1 VAPTASNPGRADTTD
16 DEEVR
21 AMRLEVTQEI
31 GAPRPTVWRVLTE
44 WERQPE
50 WMLDA
55 KDVEVLTPV
64 REGVGVTI
72 RCPTNLLGV
81 TVDDVMRV
89 TGWEEPRFLEVV
101 HLGRVIT
108 GTGAFELEEL
118 GAKRTRI
125 TWWEE
130 IDPPLGAVGRWGA
143 RTLVL
148 PVIRRIFARSLAG
161 LGTLAEAEAGTPPS

>member
-1 VAPTASNPGRADTTD
+1 V
-16 DEEVR
+16 
-21 AMRLEVTQEI
+21 RLEVVHDVD
-31 GAPRPTVWRVLTE
+31 APRLVVWRLLTS

-55 KDVEVLTPV
+55 KAVEVLTPD

-81 TVDDVMRV
+81 TVQDVMRV
-89 TGWEEPRFLEVV
+89 TGWRAPEYLEVV

-108 GTGAFELEEL
+108 GTGAFELAEL
-118 GAKRTRI
+118 AGARTRV

-143 RTLVL
+143 ATVVL
-148 PVIRRIFARSLAG
+148 PVIRRIFRRSLAN
-161 LGTLAEAEAGTPPS
+161 LAALAEADAAARS

>member
-1 VAPTASNPGRADTTD
+1 
-16 DEEVR
+16 
-21 AMRLEVTQEI
+21 MRLEVVQEVA
-31 GAPRPTVWRVLTE
+31 APRSAVWRLLTA

-55 KDVEVLTPV
+55 KDVEVLTPA

-89 TGWEEPRFLEVV
+89 TGWREPSYLEVT
-101 HLGRVIT
+101 HLGHVIT
-108 GTGAFELEEL
+108 GTGAFELDEL
-118 GAKRTRI
+118 GGSRTRV

-143 RTLVL
+143 RVVVL
-148 PVIRRIFARSLAG
+148 PLIRRLFARSLAG
-161 LGTLAEAEAGTPPS
+161 FAALVEAEGAASAG

>member
-1 VAPTASNPGRADTTD
+1 VGYGRL
-16 DEEVR
+16 EEVGV
-21 AMRLEVTQEI
+21 RLEVVREVA
-31 GAPRPTVWRVLTE
+31 APRTTVWAVLTR

-55 KDVEVLTPV
+55 KDVEVLTPA
-64 REGVGVTI
+64 REGEGVTI
-72 RCPTNLLGV
+72 RCPTNLLGA

-89 TGWEEPRFLEVV
+89 TGWIEPSYLEVT

-108 GTGAFELEEL
+108 GTGAFELERLDER
-118 GAKRTRI
+118 RTRV

-143 RTLVL
+143 QTVVL
-148 PVIRRIFARSLAG
+148 PVIRRIFARSLAN
-161 LGTLAEAEAGTPPS
+161 LGALAEADASVARG

>member
-1 VAPTASNPGRADTTD
+1 
-16 DEEVR
+16 
-21 AMRLEVTQEI
+21 MRLEVVQDV
-31 GAPRPTVWRVLTE
+31 AASRQTVWQLLTE

-55 KDVEVLTPV
+55 KAVEVLTPA
-64 REGVGVTI
+64 REGIGVTV

-89 TGWEEPRFLEVV
+89 TGWQEPSYLEVT
-101 HLGRVIT
+101 HLGRVII

-118 GAKRTRI
+118 GPDRSRV

-148 PVIRRIFARSLAG
+148 PVIRRIFRRSLAR
-161 LGTLAEAEAGTPPS
+161 LAALAEADAGSARG